1 VFDGGHW
8 RIVDLLIYI
17 DCPMYSMYWLPIPSP
32 SELAVA
38 PSYACR

>member
-1 VFDGGHW
+1 VFEGGHL

-17 DCPMYSMYWLPIPSP
+17 ECPMYTMHSLPIPSP

-38 PSYACR
+38 PSYAWN